1 MIIDNQKANES
12 IAPNSLEMEQLKQA
26 LPQYFDAEG
35 NFKNEQ
41 FQAMLANEK
50 VDFSKES
57 YELSFVGKSYGKYL
71 SSLKTE
77 TVLVPD
83 IELNNLEE
91 NKDSENVYITGDNL
105 DALKHLKESYSGAI
119 KCIYIDPPYNTGKGD
134 FAYLDDFNFTLDELV
149 DKIGLTEQEAERV
162 LDLHGKSSHSAWLT
176 FMLPRLLIA
185 KQLLKSTGVII
196 VSIDDNEQANLKLL
210 LDDVFGENNFIAQI
224 ARKGTGGKQDS
235 THLAT
240 VHEYALIYAKN
251 AKEAETGRDSVGTR
265 SYRFTDPDGR
275 KYRTQ
280 LLRKWGDTDRREDR
294 ENLYYAIP
302 APDGSDLYPIRS
314 DGSDGRWRWDKDTTM
329 KNAIENNLIH
339 FEQEDDGTWIAHQ
352 KIYEDED
359 SDIKVF
365 NSWIDKS
372 NDLKED
378 KLKELFTSPPPFK
391 YPKLVGYLIQLYKRA
406 GVEKDDIVL
415 DFFSGSGSSA
425 HALYRMNAADGGSR
439 KMISVQID
447 AVLDAGDP
455 GRSHDFNQ
463 IDEIGRERIKRAAAN
478 IKAETDADID
488 YGFKHFKL
496 HTPPQSAL
504 DDLVEFELDEALLQF
519 SQLERFNTEDATG
532 QEILLATWANYD
544 GYGLINSPESIELD
558 SFELFRVG
566 RHAYILDAGM
576 ESEDVVELIRL
587 LENDELDIT
596 TLVYLNDCVQL
607 HVLQEL
613 KQSLKNLHSSRK
625 VKMIARY

>member
-1 MIIDNQKANES
+1 
-12 IAPNSLEMEQLKQA
+12 
-26 LPQYFDAEG
+26 
-35 NFKNEQ
+35 
-41 FQAMLANEK
+41 
-50 VDFSKES
+50 
-57 YELSFVGKSYGKYL
+57 
-71 SSLKTE
+71 
-77 TVLVPD
+77 
-83 IELNNLEE
+83 
-91 NKDSENVYITGDNL
+91 
-105 DALKHLKESYSGAI
+105 
-119 KCIYIDPPYNTGKGD
+119 
-134 FAYLDDFNFTLDELV
+134 
-149 DKIGLTEQEAERV
+149 
-162 LDLHGKSSHSAWLT
+162 
-176 FMLPRLLIA
+176 
-185 KQLLKSTGVII
+185 
-196 VSIDDNEQANLKLL
+196 
-210 LDDVFGENNFIAQI
+210 
-224 ARKGTGGKQDS
+224 
-235 THLAT
+235 
-240 VHEYALIYAKN
+240 
-251 AKEAETGRDSVGTR
+251 
-265 SYRFTDPDGR
+265 
-275 KYRTQ
+275 
-280 LLRKWGDTDRREDR
+280 
-294 ENLYYAIP
+294 
-302 APDGSDLYPIRS
+302 
-314 DGSDGRWRWDKDTTM
+314 
-329 KNAIENNLIH
+329 
-339 FEQEDDGTWIAHQ
+339 
-352 KIYEDED
+352 
-359 SDIKVF
+359 
-365 NSWIDKS
+365 
-372 NDLKED
+372 
-378 KLKELFTSPPPFK
+378 
-391 YPKLVGYLIQLYKRA
+391 
-406 GVEKDDIVL
+406 VEKDDIVL